1 MKGSPFSGNGD
12 KVCNHMS
19 NFIFECMGKDHS
31 LIRSFKVKA
40 KSYDDARSLLW
51 MYRQRDYMQDVWQV
65 RIVLADQ

>member
-1 MKGSPFSGNGD
+1 
-12 KVCNHMS
+12 
-19 NFIFECMGKDHS
+19 MGKDHS